1 MKRNWKP
8 LIPVCMAGSLLAT
21 QLTGCSQT
29 GGIKTAD
36 DASAITKETTESS
49 AALQNGAAE
58 TDMDR
63 NEAGDVSQTV
73 LLGEGGVKEITWLA
87 EDLDPQWDAKT
98 ATSIVCDDSGIA
110 VEGEGASISGQ
121 VVTIDRAGTYLVS
134 GTMADGQILVDTE
147 IDETVH
153 LILNGVELSNMTT
166 APIYSKGEGKI
177 ILTLADGTV
186 NTVSDSTGV
195 QYGAETEDE
204 PDAPIFVQGNLT
216 VNGTGSLRVYGN
228 YQCGIRSKGNF
239 KVVSGTLDI
248 NAASDGLK
256 GRDSV
261 LVRDGTVTIR
271 AGKDGIKAN
280 NDKEQDQGYIW
291 IEGGQITIA
300 ADDDGIQ
307 AETNVIVNGG
317 EIHITESNEGIAGR
331 TVDILGGVTKIA
343 ASDDGLNSAAAV
355 ETEQEK
361 AMDQDGVYTRIAG
374 GEVHINAMADGIDS
388 NGDLY
393 IEGGAVYLNGPSR
406 NGDGILDYNG
416 KGILT
421 GGTLFGVGGSG
432 MMQTFDETES
442 TQHVLVVYYTEPQ
455 NAGTIITLA
464 DENGNELGSFVAEK
478 EHSAAI
484 ISAQEIEDGKT
495 YHVTIGD
502 ETVNIQVE
510 GILTIHGTAS
520 GRGMGAGGRPSAGGG
535 RGADGQV
542 LPESG
547 VRSGR
552 RMRRNGQSSSSSE
565 FEPQAIADPYGPG
578 VFTT

>member
-1 MKRNWKP
+1 MTHFSYK
-8 LIPVCMAGSLLAT
+8 
-21 QLTGCSQT
+21 
-29 GGIKTAD
+29 IKLRIA
-36 DASAITKETTESS
+36 KEDGT
-49 AALQNGAAE
+49 
-58 TDMDR
+58 
-63 NEAGDVSQTV
+63 
-73 LLGEGGVKEITWLA
+73 
-87 EDLDPQWDAKT
+87 
-98 ATSIVCDDSGIA
+98 
-110 VEGEGASISGQ
+110 EGEKHEENRDEEKLE
-121 VVTIDRAGTYLVS
+121 TIDTCLYGGQSFGGPAYRVQS
-134 GTMADGQILVDTE
+134 DGR
-147 IDETVH
+147 H
-153 LILNGVELSNMTT
+153 
-166 APIYSKGEGKI
+166 
-177 ILTLADGTV
+177 
-186 NTVSDSTGV
+186 
-195 QYGAETEDE
+195 QYGRRC
-204 PDAPIFVQGNLT
+204 FC
-216 VNGTGSLRVYGN
+216 RH
-228 YQCGIRSKGNF
+228 KGN
-239 KVVSGTLDI
+239 
-248 NAASDGLK
+248 
-256 GRDSV
+256 
-261 LVRDGTVTIR
+261 
-271 AGKDGIKAN
+271 
-280 NDKEQDQGYIW
+280 
-291 IEGGQITIA
+291 
-300 ADDDGIQ
+300 DGIQ

-393 IEGGAVYLNGPSR
+393 IEGGAVYLNGPSG

-510 GILTIHGTAS
+510 GILTIHGAAS
-520 GRGMGAGGRPSAGGG
+520 GRGMGAEGWDEMGKAAALQNLSRKRLQILTAQVCLQRDQVPGKRFDIFFQMGHYYKKLPRRLFSDIINNSLLCILIQPGKRLIHQNSAGWGED
-535 RGADGQV
+535 GAQQGDTALHASAQGVDRTGDGFFRKQAAK
-542 LPESG
+542 LPVHI
-547 VRSGR
+547 VRR
-552 RMRRNGQSSSSSE
+552 QC
-565 FEPQAIADPYGPG
+565 FPG
-578 VFTT
+578 CHHYIF

>member
-8 LIPVCMAGSLLAT
+8 LISVCMAGSLLAA

-29 GGIKTAD
+29 GGINTVD

-49 AALQNGAAE
+49 AAMQNGAAE
-58 TDMDR
+58 TDTER
-63 NEAGDVSQTV
+63 NEAGDVSQTA

-87 EDLDPQWDAKT
+87 EDLDAQWDAKT

-121 VVTIDRAGTYLVS
+121 AVTIDRAGTYLVS

-186 NTVSDSTGV
+186 NTVSDSTGY

-228 YQCGIRSKGNF
+228 YQCGIRCKGDF

-248 NAASDGLK
+248 DAASDGIK
-256 GRDSV
+256 GKDSV

-317 EIHITESNEGIAGR
+317 EIHVTESNEGIAGR
-331 TVDILGGVTKIA
+331 TVDILGGVIKITS
-343 ASDDGLNSAAAV
+343 SDDGLNSAAAV

-374 GEVHINAMADGIDS
+374 GEVYINAMADGIDS

-393 IEGGAVYLNGPSR
+393 IEGGAVYINGPSG

-421 GGTLFGVGGSG
+421 GGALFGVGGSG

-442 TQHVLVVYYTEPQ
+442 TQHVLAAYYTEPQ
-455 NAGTIITLA
+455 RAGATITLA
-464 DENGNELGSFVAEK
+464 DENGITLGSFVTEK
-478 EHSAAI
+478 EYSAAI
-484 ISAQEIEDGKT
+484 ISTPEMEAGKAYQVT
-495 YHVTIGD
+495 VGAETVTVQLEGIVTIYGS
-502 ETVNIQVE
+502 
-510 GILTIHGTAS
+510 AS
-520 GRGMGAGGRPSAGGG
+520 GRGAGAGGRSSAGGK
-535 RGADGQV
+535 RGSFRQMPADGQT
-542 LPESG
+542 PPD
-547 VRSGR
+547 
-552 RMRRNGQSSSSSE
+552 GQ
-565 FEPQAIADPYGPG
+565 EPPHL
-578 VFTT
+578 